1 MRTLF
6 WGENCAAK
14 IIILS
19 LFFTHGRPVKEGEPP
34 AMVSVL
40 QSACMCFPE
49 KRIKWQT
56 RGERNWRKLQYGR
69 RNLDKYCW
77 RATIMEALK
86 HCVLIFFS
94 IWKVFLSNFQF
105 FNKNKKKKQRVFLN
119 PFVYQSKL
127 SLFRDVLS
135 HRLGRILASRF
146 ECKK

>member
-19 LFFTHGRPVKEGEPP
+19 LFFTHCEGERAPCDGQRP
-34 AMVSVL
+34 
-40 QSACMCFPE
+40 ACMCFPE
-49 KRIKWQT
+49 KRIKWQR
-56 RGERNWRKLQYGR
+56 RGERNWRRLQYGR

-77 RATIMEALK
+77 RATIIEALYK
-86 HCVLIFFS
+86 HCVVNIFFS

-105 FNKNKKKKQRVFLN
+105 FYIKKNKEYFLIN
-119 PFVYQSKL
+119 PFVYQSRL

-135 HRLGRILASRF
+135 HRL
-146 ECKK
+146 EY